1 MPHRGVIKS
10 SCELHVLHTW
20 NPKRLFLTGCFN
32 WMMNQIFTWE
42 MTVSTKRGCLGGTR
56 KMAKNIQTVHEC
68 MFQIAEG
75 ADLCHA
81 NLPYP
86 KVTLPQRKGFVNH
99 HSLLT
104 VSSKQ
109 SLVGGFNPSEKY

>member
-1 MPHRGVIKS
+1 
-10 SCELHVLHTW
+10 
-20 NPKRLFLTGCFN
+20 
-32 WMMNQIFTWE
+32 
-42 MTVSTKRGCLGGTR
+42 
-56 KMAKNIQTVHEC
+56 MAKNIQTVHEC

-75 ADLCHA
+75 VDLCHA

-104 VSSKQ
+104 VGSTQSS
-109 SLVGGFNPSEKY
+109 SVFMFNAGIRRQQTLR